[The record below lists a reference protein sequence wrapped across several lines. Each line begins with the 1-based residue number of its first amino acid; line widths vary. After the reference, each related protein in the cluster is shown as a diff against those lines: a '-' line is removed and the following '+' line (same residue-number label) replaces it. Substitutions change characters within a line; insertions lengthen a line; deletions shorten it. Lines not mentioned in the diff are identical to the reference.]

1 MPKRVERI
9 AYVGREALY
18 EPLLPEPTEDTL
30 ARVILG
36 NAFAMKRW
44 IAITILLLVPAL
56 ASAEPITTGNYLRY
70 SYRDHYRA
78 YGINSLT
85 DGTLPADEYYY
96 DPCYRWVSTTRGLK
110 RKLVCR

>member
-1 MPKRVERI
+1 MNKIMTALSDNLVRLNDER
-9 AYVGREALY
+9 
-18 EPLLPEPTEDTL
+18 P
-30 ARVILG
+30 VILG

-110 RKLVCR
+110 RRLVCR